1 MLQRQFNAKITKLYH
16 EFLENVLKMIS
27 ETDFQINGEQKVP
40 DFMVNN
46 AQDCIM
52 DLATQHDV
60 RGSLLNIVAESSPD
74 FKKSVKKYQK
84 MVQRW
89 SEVLCNLFN
98 NAGLEEFTLLNL
110 PHKQYKT
117 FTQTGEKNVLYR
129 FFIGFE
135 GLGLYTKESPE
146 EDKHFLVFDTV
157 DRNLQAELGAFIP
170 YSKMTDK
177 RWFYYIDNE
186 EQFKFL
192 VDCIKKVL

>member
-1 MLQRQFNAKITKLYH
+1 MLQRQFNAKINKLYH

-40 DFMVNN
+40 KFMINN
-46 AQDCIM
+46 AQDYII
-52 DLATQHDV
+52 DLATQRDI
-60 RGSLLNIVAESSPD
+60 RGSLLDIVADSSTD

-110 PHKQYKT
+110 PHKQYKS

-129 FFIGFE
+129 FFIGFQ
-135 GLGLYTKESPE
+135 GLGLYTKESSE